1 MPWFLIA
8 NSDEYCFCVCFI
20 LFIPL
25 QSSKASLAQ
34 GLEHWSCKPGVE
46 RSNLSRGGAWHDS
59 FLFSSYQSTEPFR
72 FPKIIETYGVESSNL
87 SRGFITFM
95 PHNVIMPTK
104 TNIGV
109 FTLWISYLSVL
120 IPNRK
125 PEVVRFTTIHSLFS
139 ELSLRGSQVKTK
151 LCSGFANKQN
161 SCLMSFILTPFSLFQ

>member
-1 MPWFLIA
+1 MPWFLIV

-34 GLEHWSCKPGVE
+34 GLVNQGSSVQISH
-46 RSNLSRGGAWHDS
+46 GAWHDS

-104 TNIGV
+104 INIGV

-125 PEVVRFTTIHSLFS
+125 PEVVRFTTIHSPFS